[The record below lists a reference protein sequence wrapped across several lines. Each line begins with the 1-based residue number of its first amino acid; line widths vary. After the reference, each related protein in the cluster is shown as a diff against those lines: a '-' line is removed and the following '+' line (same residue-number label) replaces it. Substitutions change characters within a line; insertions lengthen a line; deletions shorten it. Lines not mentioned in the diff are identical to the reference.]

1 MKKRYWLLL
10 AGLLFCLW
18 VGFENH
24 FPMVSRYTVS
34 HAGIP
39 ASFSGFRIAQ
49 ISDLH
54 NMEFGKNN
62 ERLIALLKAEKPDL
76 IVITGDLVDG
86 NHTDIPVAVEFCR
99 QAVEIAPVYFSV
111 GNHERVMDFPALKKE
126 LDQIGV
132 TVLRNQSAFIARGKD
147 RIALHGVMDYG
158 YEGSTAEALGWR
170 EKMPEY
176 YTILLAHHP
185 QFFSDYHREGM
196 DLIFSGHTHGGQFRL
211 PGIGGLIAPSDS
223 GGFFPEYD
231 GGQYFLGDS
240 CMIVSRGLGN
250 SILPFRI
257 NNRAEIVIAEL
268 QSLK

>member
-24 FPMVSRYTVS
+24 FPMVSRYAVS
-34 HAGIP
+34 HAKIP
-39 ASFSGFRIAQ
+39 PSFSGFRIAQ

-62 ERLIALLKAEKPDL
+62 ERLIALLKEEKPDL
-76 IVITGDLVDG
+76 IVITGDLVDAH
-86 NHTDIPVAVEFCR
+86 HTDIPIAVEFCR
-99 QAVEIAPVYFSV
+99 QAMEIAPVYFSV
-111 GNHERVMDFPALKKE
+111 GNHERVMDYPALKKE

-132 TVLRNQSAFIARGKD
+132 TVLKNQSAFIARGED
-147 RIALHGVMDYG
+147 RIALHGVMDMG
-158 YEGSTAEALGWR
+158 YEGSTAEALGR
-170 EKMPEY
+170 LEKTPEY
-176 YTILLAHHP
+176 YTVLLAHHP
-185 QFFSDYHREGM
+185 QFFSDYQREGM

-211 PGIGGLIAPSDS
+211 PLIGGLIAPSDS

-231 GGQYFLGDS
+231 GGLYTMGDS